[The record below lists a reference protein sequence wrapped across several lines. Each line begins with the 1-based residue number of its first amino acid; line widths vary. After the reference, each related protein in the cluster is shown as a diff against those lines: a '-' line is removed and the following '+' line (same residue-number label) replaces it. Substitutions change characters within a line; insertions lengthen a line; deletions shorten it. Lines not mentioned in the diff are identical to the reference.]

1 MGAREELTVESRSVV
16 VLRRGCVTF
25 RATYRLQLTP
35 DFGFRAAR
43 ELVPYLTSLGVS
55 HLYLSPSFEARRG
68 STHGYDV
75 VDPRRVSDAL
85 GGEEELRALAGA
97 GLGIVLDIVPNHMA
111 TSDENPFWADPSC
124 ARRSSTS
131 TRAPACTAASS
142 TSATWGVRVE
152 DEAVFETTHVKA
164 LELVRDG
171 TVDGLRIDHIDGL
184 ANPREYLAR
193 LERAGAAHVWVEK
206 ILEPGE
212 RLRPWPVEGTTGYEF
227 LNESM
232 RLFLNRDAEQALTDL
247 YAELTGESRS
257 FASVAAEAKL
267 EQAASTFEPELRRLH
282 QVAADLPNLAQALA
296 SFHVYRT
303 YVEPEQEVIAEE
315 DRVEI
320 GRAALSEQLAR
331 MLLLEERGHDEFV
344 RRFQQTTGPVMAKG
358 VEDTAFYR
366 YNRLLALNEVGG
378 DAGRWTLAV
387 DDFHL
392 ANIERAERFPRQL
405 LTTFTHDTKRSPDVR
420 ARLLALTWHADEWA
434 ELARR
439 ELDFDDANEA
449 YFALQ
454 TLVGALPISAD
465 RIDAYLEKAFRES
478 KLKTNWLAPDE
489 EWERRMQRWARSKR
503 DAAGALTERLH
514 ADAERIALSILV
526 LKLTCPGVADIYQG
540 DEVEALALVDPDN
553 RRPVDWPR
561 LARLLADEP
570 AREPKLFVT
579 STLLGLRRRRAESF
593 ASGYMPV
600 RAASDVCAFMRG
612 ADVLVVVPLAPGAR
626 GDVDVAGEWRDVLEQ
641 RFPFHVFE
649 RVGGVTSGV
658 GGK

>member
-1 MGAREELTVESRSVV
+1 MAGD
-16 VLRRGCVTF
+16 F

-35 DFGFRAAR
+35 ELGFRAAR
-43 ELVPYLTSLGVS
+43 ELVPYLTTLGVS

-111 TSDENPFWADPSC
+111 TSDENPFWADPELRKTFFDVDTRTGLH
-124 ARRSSTS
+124 RRFFDIGDLG
-131 TRAPACTAASS
+131 
-142 TSATWGVRVE
+142 GVRVE
-152 DEAVFETTHVKA
+152 DEAVFETTHAKTF
-164 LELVRDG
+164 ELVRDG
-171 TVDGLRIDHIDGL
+171 VVDGLRIDHVDGL

-193 LERAGAAHVWVEK
+193 LERAGVEHVWVEK
-206 ILEPGE
+206 ILEPRE

-227 LNESM
+227 LNDAM
-232 RLFLNRDAEQALTDL
+232 RLFLNRDAEQPLTQL
-247 YAELTGESRS
+247 YAELTGESRP
-257 FASVAAEAKL
+257 FATVAAEAKL
-267 EQAASTFEPELRRLH
+267 QQAAITFEPELRRLH
-282 QVAADLPNLAQALA
+282 QDAAALPNLHEALA

-303 YVEPEQEVIAEE
+303 YVEPERNVVADG
-315 DRVEI
+315 DRFEI
-320 GRAALSEQLAR
+320 GRAAVSDRLAR
-331 MLLLEERGHDEFV
+331 ILLLEEHGHDDFV
-344 RRFQQTTGPVMAKG
+344 HRFQQTTGAVMAKG

-378 DAGRWTLAV
+378 DAGLWTLSV

-392 ANIERAERFPRQL
+392 ANIERAERFPRHL

-420 ARLLALTWHADEWA
+420 ARLLALTWHVDEWG

-439 ELDFDDANEA
+439 ELDFGDANEA

-454 TLVGALPISAD
+454 TLVGAWPISAE

-478 KLKTNWLAPDE
+478 KQQTSWLAPNE
-489 EWERRMQRWARSKR
+489 EWEGRIRRWARSKR
-503 DAAGALTERLH
+503 DAAGALAERLR
-514 ADAERIALSILV
+514 AEAERIALSILV
-526 LKLTCPGVADIYQG
+526 LKLTCPGIPDVYQG

-561 LARLLADEP
+561 LAQLLAKERAQD
-570 AREPKLFVT
+570 PKLWVT
-579 STLLGLRRRRAESF
+579 STLLGLRRRRPDAF

-600 RAASDVCAFMRG
+600 DAGPDVCAFRRG
-612 ADVLVVVPLAPGAR
+612 ADLLVVLPLAPGAR
-626 GDVDVAGEWRDVLEQ
+626 ADVDDAGEWRDVLEE
-641 RFPFHVFE
+641 RFPLHVYLK
-649 RVGGVTSGV
+649 R
-658 GGK
+658 